1 MDMNEDDFGGLVKKE
16 IILNEEQQV
25 IFEQIKELCTHDKR
39 HRMLI
44 TGYAGTGKTTL
55 TTKFID
61 WFRDNSNHFY
71 LNIAVTAPTHKA
83 VKVLKSMGV
92 SKNAVENVEFCTL
105 HSILGL
111 RPVINEDGTQSFKKD
126 PYIKPRLGLFDLVII
141 DEASMIDDNLFSE
154 IIDQNTKNCKLIFV
168 GDSEQIPPINQTMA
182 IPFKDGERA
191 HYYIE
196 KFSLTKIIRQA
207 SENPIIQITQ
217 QIRDGKFDSINRE
230 EFVKEDTNG
239 HGVYY
244 LNDNVSVRKE
254 LEKYFKSKE
263 FEEDCDYCKVVAW
276 RNSTINAFNAIIR
289 KFLFGADAKPLI
301 VGEKLIADKPVIEGK
316 EVIINTNE
324 DLTVLKIEDA
334 EMLIELENIKYHNVV
349 VKGDTGTNTVKII
362 DKEPKNLKKFNKA
375 CENLAALAKT
385 CSDKFAKI
393 KAWKKFYKTKETFAE
408 VKYNYAITAHKAQ
421 GSTYTNAFVIASD
434 ICVNP
439 NLEDRRRILYTACSR
454 PKEKL
459 FLL

>member
-1 MDMNEDDFGGLVKKE
+1 M
-16 IILNEEQQV
+16 
-25 IFEQIKELCTHDKR
+25 IK
-39 HRMLI
+39 
-44 TGYAGTGKTTL
+44 
-55 TTKFID
+55 
-61 WFRDNSNHFY
+61 WF
-71 LNIAVTAPTHKA
+71 
-83 VKVLKSMGV
+83 KS
-92 SKNAVENVEFCTL
+92 L
-105 HSILGL
+105 
-111 RPVINEDGTQSFKKD
+111 FKK
-126 PYIKPRLGLFDLVII
+126 L
-141 DEASMIDDNLFSE
+141 E
-154 IIDQNTKNCKLIFV
+154 
-168 GDSEQIPPINQTMA
+168 
-182 IPFKDGERA
+182 
-191 HYYIE
+191 IE
-196 KFSLTKIIRQA
+196 K
-207 SENPIIQITQ
+207 E
-217 QIRDGKFDSINRE
+217 
-230 EFVKEDTNG
+230 V
-239 HGVYY
+239 
-244 LNDNVSVRKE
+244 
-254 LEKYFKSKE
+254 FK
-263 FEEDCDYCKVVAW
+263 DCDYCKVVAW